1 MTITFLI
8 LNIVILITLM
18 FIKTFPKMFYY
29 NILMLLTILNIA
41 LNSYIFYFTLHV
53 SNILLVIIKIFIIN
67 ELVRIHKNIK

>member
-8 LNIVILITLM
+8 LNIVMLITLM